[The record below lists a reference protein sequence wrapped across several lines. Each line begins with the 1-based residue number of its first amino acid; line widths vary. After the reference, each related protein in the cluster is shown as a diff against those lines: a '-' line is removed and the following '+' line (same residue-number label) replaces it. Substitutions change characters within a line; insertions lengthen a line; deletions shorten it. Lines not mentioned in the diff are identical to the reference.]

1 MFNLNFNFLQNIK
14 RKIFPF
20 YRNKDLKFIFKKL
33 QDGIPEDKIVARFVG
48 GCVRKYLSNEKIDDI
63 DIATTLTTDQ
73 IKEKFK
79 DTNFKVIDT
88 GLKHGT
94 VTIVSENYKV
104 ELTTLRKDIKTD
116 GRHAEV
122 EYTDDWKKDSER
134 RDFTI
139 NAIYM
144 DTNGKLFDPQMGTI
158 DLKNKNIKFIG
169 DPQKR
174 IEEDY
179 LRIIRFIRFKVMY
192 DIVVEPTTSDAI
204 KQNLDSIQKISKER
218 ILTELL
224 KILDLKNFLTINES
238 SNLRKIFSMIF
249 PEFLY
254 LNRLERLKK
263 IYHYSKVN
271 VDILLAVLLIDEK
284 DNHEYF
290 IHKYNVPNKTKEIL
304 RKFNKNLIQLK
315 NDKEFFEKNLIKNVY
330 LNGKNHL
337 IALNFINFSINSKM
351 KRNDFSKTL
360 NKIFRIKTPKFP
372 IDGETLKQKG
382 MQEGRSL
389 GNVLKT
395 LEKEWINNNFK
406 ISNERVEEVI
416 KVNSN

>member
-1 MFNLNFNFLQNIK
+1 MLNLSFNFLKKIK
-14 RKIFPF
+14 SFIFPF

-33 QDGIPEDKIVARFVG
+33 QENISEDKVAARFVG
-48 GCVRKYLSNEKIDDI
+48 GCVRKHLSNEKIDDI
-63 DIATTLTTDQ
+63 DIATILTTDQ

-79 DTNFKVIDT
+79 DTNLKVIDT
-88 GLKHGT
+88 GVKHGT
-94 VTIVSENYKV
+94 VTIVSENHKV

-122 EYTDDWKKDSER
+122 EYTDSWQQDSER

-144 DTNGKLFDPQMGTI
+144 DINGKLYDPQMGTV

-179 LRIIRFIRFKVMY
+179 LRIVRFIRFKVMY

-204 KQNLDSIQKISKER
+204 KQNLDGIQKISKER
-218 ILTELL
+218 ILIELL
-224 KILDLKNFLTINES
+224 KILSLKNFLTINQS
-238 SNLRKIFSMIF
+238 SNLREIFSMIF

-263 IYHYSKVN
+263 IYKYSQVN
-271 VDILLAVLLIDEK
+271 VDILLAVMLIDEK
-284 DNHEYF
+284 ANHEYF
-290 IHKYNVPNKTKEIL
+290 IHKYNASNKTKETL
-304 RKFNKNLIQLK
+304 EQFNKNLIKLK

-337 IALNFINFSINSKM
+337 IALNLINFSINSKVKM
-351 KRNDFSKTL
+351 NDFYKAL
-360 NKIFRIKTPKFP
+360 NKILKIKVPKFP

-382 MQEGRSL
+382 MKEGQVL
-389 GNVLKT
+389 GSVLKT

-406 ISNERVEEVI
+406 ISNERVEEII

>member
-1 MFNLNFNFLQNIK
+1 MLNLSFNFLKNIK
-14 RKIFPF
+14 SFIFPF

-33 QDGIPEDKIVARFVG
+33 QEGIPGDKVAARFVG
-48 GCVRKYLSNEKIDDI
+48 GCVRRYLSNEKIDDI
-63 DIATTLTTDQ
+63 DIATILTTDQ

-79 DTNFKVIDT
+79 DTNLKVIDT
-88 GLKHGT
+88 GVKHGT
-94 VTIVSENYKV
+94 VTIVSKNHKV

-122 EYTDDWKKDSER
+122 EYTDSWQQDSER

-144 DTNGKLFDPQMGTI
+144 DINGKLYDPQMGTV

-179 LRIIRFIRFKVMY
+179 LRIVRFIRFKVMY
-192 DIVVEPTTSDAI
+192 DIIVEPTTSDAI
-204 KQNLDSIQKISKER
+204 KQNLDGIQKISKER
-218 ILTELL
+218 ILIELL
-224 KILDLKNFLTINES
+224 KILSLKNFLTINQS
-238 SNLRKIFSMIF
+238 SNLREIFSMIF

-263 IYHYSKVN
+263 IYQYSEVN
-271 VDILLAVLLIDEK
+271 VDILLAVMLIDEK
-284 DNHEYF
+284 ENHEYF
-290 IHKYNVPNKTKEIL
+290 IHKYNASNKTKETL
-304 RKFNKNLIQLK
+304 EKFNKNLIKLK
-315 NDKEFFEKNLIKNVY
+315 NDKEFFEKNLIKNIY

-337 IALNFINFSINSKM
+337 IALNLINFSINSKV
-351 KRNDFSKTL
+351 KINDFTKIL
-360 NKIFRIKTPKFP
+360 NKILKIKVPVFP

-382 MQEGRSL
+382 MQEGQSL

-406 ISNERVEEVI
+406 ISNERVEEII